1 MRNNV
6 SRNGMT
12 QCKDISE
19 KLITVS
25 CSFFLW
31 FAVHIN
37 YKFPIDPDKEELRWQ
52 FLKPRID
59 SKCRAQRRLQREA
72 QARLDSSPRGA
83 GTPVRTPRARMPR
96 VDPRE
101 KDQLLY
107 GYSRTTDLGLTSPRP
122 QLAGDD
128 CQETGV
134 DVGENHSIGASSGLD
149 QLQANEAIVEVAGIP
164 VTIGE
169 MKGWQKQTFSMSV

>member
-1 MRNNV
+1 M
-6 SRNGMT
+6 
-12 QCKDISE
+12 
-19 KLITVS
+19 
-25 CSFFLW
+25 FFFFW
-31 FAVHIN
+31 FPVHIN

-83 GTPVRTPRARMPR
+83 GVSSRTPRSRMPR

-107 GYSRTTDLGLTSPRP
+107 GYSRSTDLGLTSPWP
-122 QLAGDD
+122 QVAGDD
-128 CQETGV
+128 CQETGT
-134 DVGENHSIGASSGLD
+134 DVGENQLSGGSGRLD
-149 QLQANEAIVEVAGIP
+149 HLQANEAIVEEAGIP
-164 VTIGE
+164 VTAGE
-169 MKGWQKQTFSMSV
+169 MKEWDKQTFTVLAENLYQEGKQKR

>member
-1 MRNNV
+1 
-6 SRNGMT
+6 
-12 QCKDISE
+12 
-19 KLITVS
+19 
-25 CSFFLW
+25 
-31 FAVHIN
+31 
-37 YKFPIDPDKEELRWQ
+37 
-52 FLKPRID
+52 
-59 SKCRAQRRLQREA
+59 
-72 QARLDSSPRGA
+72 
-83 GTPVRTPRARMPR
+83 MPR

-107 GYSRTTDLGLTSPRP
+107 GYSRTTDLGLTSPRT

-134 DVGENHSIGASSGLD
+134 DVGENHLIGAGSGLD

-169 MKGWQKQTFSMSV
+169 MKG